1 MVSAAS
7 FLNSFKKE
15 TTPVS
20 QEVDLDSVCNLLN
33 MSSPPPELVTDL
45 GAVTIFKV
53 TLCER
58 KHIVVINTV
67 DSSKSH
73 LFSF

>member
-1 MVSAAS
+1 MASAAS
-7 FLNSFKKE
+7 FLTSFKQE
-15 TTPVS
+15 RTPVS
-20 QEVDLDSVCNLLN
+20 QQVDLDAVCNLLN

-53 TLCER
+53 TLCDR
-58 KHIVVINTV
+58 KHIVVINTIE
-67 DSSKSH
+67 SSNSH

>member
-1 MVSAAS
+1 MASAAS
-7 FLNSFKKE
+7 FLTSFKQE
-15 TTPVS
+15 RTPVS
-20 QEVDLDSVCNLLN
+20 RQVDLDAVCNLLN

-53 TLCER
+53 TLCDR
-58 KHIVVINTV
+58 KHIVVINTIE
-67 DSSKSH
+67 SSNSH